1 MVLRQTAD
9 VFNDANSFSSA
20 GSDHAPSE
28 DNLDLEEIEKIL
40 PINEDPDL
48 ANKIKTKKINK
59 ELDQKKDGNQ
69 SI

>member
-9 VFNDANSFSSA
+9 VFNDANSLSSA

-40 PINEDPDL
+40 PVNEDPDL

>member
-9 VFNDANSFSSA
+9 VFNEANSFSSA

-40 PINEDPDL
+40 PVNEDPDL
-48 ANKIKTKKINK
+48 ANKIKIKKNFSK
-59 ELDQKKDGNQ
+59 ELELKKDGA
-69 SI
+69 

>member
-1 MVLRQTAD
+1 M
-9 VFNDANSFSSA
+9 FNDANSFSSA

-40 PINEDPDL
+40 PINEDPEL
-48 ANKIKTKKINK
+48 VNKIKTKKINNK
-59 ELDQKKDGNQ
+59 ELDQKKEGSQ